1 MPSRLILN
9 SYIHHYYPTTD
20 FAQKIS
26 IMVSFS
32 SLVAALV
39 GITSSLAAPLDES
52 LNANVAERGPHD
64 FVLGGHNA
72 VRRAT
77 INYNQDYTTGGDVV
91 YTHSNT
97 GFAVNWSNPSD
108 FVVGV
113 GWSTGSPS

>member
-1 MPSRLILN
+1 
-9 SYIHHYYPTTD
+9 
-20 FAQKIS
+20 
-26 IMVSFS
+26 MVSFS
-32 SLVAALV
+32 SLVVALV
-39 GITSSLAAPLDES
+39 GIATTLAAPLDES
-52 LNANVAERGPHD
+52 LNANLTERGPSN

-97 GFAVNWSNPSD
+97 GFAVNWSYPND

-113 GWSTGSPS
+113 GWNPGGSA